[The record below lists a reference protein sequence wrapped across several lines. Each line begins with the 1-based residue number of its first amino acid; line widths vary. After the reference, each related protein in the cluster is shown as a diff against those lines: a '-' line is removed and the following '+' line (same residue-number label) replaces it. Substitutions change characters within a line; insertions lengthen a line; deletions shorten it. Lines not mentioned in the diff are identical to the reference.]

1 MVPGFGH
8 LSQRVRHDF
17 FRRLSER
24 QIEARD
30 PTERGPLNLWARL
43 ANATENHN
51 GLVGILADRLAETA
65 GLERAASPK
74 PPDLIALLQAAIRLH
89 QGRRFP
95 VEAWQVA

>member
-30 PTERGPLNLWARL
+30 LTERGPPTRL
-43 ANATENHN
+43 HEDRSTPVAT
-51 GLVGILADRLAETA
+51 
-65 GLERAASPK
+65 RAASYMSGASEDPAKPASASCSGSGRSRKDSIPK
-74 PPDLIALLQAAIRLH
+74 AAKKAS
-89 QGRRFP
+89 
-95 VEAWQVA
+95 VVTKV